1 MKKNR
6 YGLLGKNI
14 SYSFSKGYFTQKF
27 KNLGM
32 DDHSYENFDLQDI
45 SELETV
51 LSQDNIKGFNVT
63 IPYKEEVLAYLDQ
76 LDAKAEKIGAVN
88 TIKITENGLKGFN
101 TDAYGF
107 EKSLD
112 PLLRPHHKK
121 ALILGTGGASKA
133 IRFVLEEMGIST
145 TYVSRSKKAGQ
156 YTYDE
161 LDKAIMEE
169 NTLVVNCTPLGT
181 HPDIEKKP
189 DIPYQH
195 IGKEHLLYDLIYN
208 PAKTTFLALG
218 EAQGATI
225 QNGLGM
231 LQWQAEKAW
240 EIWNTP

>member
-1 MKKNR
+1 M
-6 YGLLGKNI
+6 
-14 SYSFSKGYFTQKF
+14 
-27 KNLGM
+27 
-32 DDHSYENFDLQDI
+32 
-45 SELETV
+45 
-51 LSQDNIKGFNVT
+51 
-63 IPYKEEVLAYLDQ
+63 
-76 LDAKAEKIGAVN
+76 
-88 TIKITENGLKGFN
+88 
-101 TDAYGF
+101 
-107 EKSLD
+107 
-112 PLLRPHHKK
+112 LRPHHKK

-169 NTLVVNCTPLGT
+169 NTLIVNCTPLGT

-208 PAKTTFLALG
+208 PDKTTFLALG